1 MILCCGEALID
12 MLPRD
17 TTLGEKGFAPYA
29 GGAIFNT
36 AIALGRLGVP
46 TGFFTGI
53 ADDMMGEIL
62 RETLSASKVD
72 YSYCAIAPRPST
84 IAFVKLVNGQAT
96 YAFYDEGSAGRMITE
111 TDLPTLGDDCEAL
124 HFGAISLI
132 PDPCGA
138 TYEALM
144 KREYQSRVISLDPN
158 IRPGFIKDKA
168 AHMGRIGRMAAMSDI
183 LKFSDEDLEWFGIAG
198 NHDELAAHWLNQG
211 AKLVVVTKG
220 AEGATGY
227 TKSLKV
233 SVPSER
239 VTVVDTVGAGD
250 TFDAG
255 ILASLKMN
263 GLLTKAQVATLDEKA
278 LRDALALGAKA
289 AAVTV
294 SRAGANP
301 PWASEIGL

>member
-36 AIALGRLGVP
+36 AIALGRLGIP
-46 TGFFTGI
+46 TGFFTGLS
-53 ADDMMGEIL
+53 DDMMGDVLRDTL
-62 RETLSASKVD
+62 RESNVD
-72 YSYCAIAPRPST
+72 FSYCATLPRPTT
-84 IAFVKLVNGQAT
+84 IAFVKLVDGHAT
-96 YAFYDEGSAGRMITE
+96 YAFYDENTAGRMITE
-111 TDLPTLGDDCEAL
+111 ADLPALGDDCEAL

-132 PDPCGA
+132 PEPCGS

-144 KREYQSRVISLDPN
+144 KREHEKRVISLDPN

-168 AHMGRIGRMAAMSDI
+168 AHLARIRRMAAMSDI
-183 LKFSDEDLEWFGIAG
+183 IKFSDEDLVWFGLEG
-198 NHDELAAHWLNQG
+198 DEEMLARHWLHHG
-211 AKLVVVTKG
+211 ARLVVVTRG
-220 AEGATGY
+220 ADGAVGY
-227 TKSLKV
+227 TADHKV
-233 SVPSER
+233 TVPSER

-255 ILASLKMN
+255 ILASLKKQN
-263 GLLTKAQVATLDEKA
+263 LLTKAQVARLTEEQIGNA
-278 LRDALALGAKA
+278 LKLAAKA

-301 PWASEIGL
+301 PWAREIGL